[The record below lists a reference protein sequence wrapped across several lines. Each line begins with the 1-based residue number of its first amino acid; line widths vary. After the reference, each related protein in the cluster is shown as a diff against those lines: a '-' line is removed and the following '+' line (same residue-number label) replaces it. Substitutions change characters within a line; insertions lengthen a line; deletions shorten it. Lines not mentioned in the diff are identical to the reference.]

1 MKKRLI
7 KYISLF
13 IVALTCILTIGLC
26 CNKKTSAV
34 IINEFPFDTTGAI
47 GLSNDFNYESIEGL
61 TSNGFKS
68 DANFTKE
75 YLSLENGLYC
85 RVARNS
91 STVSTNTSQSLAR
104 FVMPRYENVDQIF
117 CLVIYLTNYGVT
129 NYSKI
134 NLEFTVDN
142 AGTYTNTFRVLSN
155 SDATDYDLHDKALFC
170 YFNYYTQS
178 NLDTSY
184 ELTRSI
190 YLKASFFDS
199 VELNAYLYKV
209 SSKEIAPPVID
220 SLGNIVYNNSVY
232 YNTENYLQYGAD
244 KYNEGLEKRQDVSIK
259 DYLLNSTFSTTFYSS
274 SVHSP
279 DNVIGYSITTITES
293 DFINDKLQIYDIWV
307 RNAIDSF
314 GTNWLDTGQYYYYDN
329 EILFDKV
336 LDNNAI
342 SVVFVGN
349 SSVYDNEP
357 YIKYT
362 DNTIKVLTTD
372 NLNSIYVF
380 FTESED
386 IKYINTLGWSGYG
399 EDYTGQY
406 IYISIGGELY
416 GLGYNEGLIEGNISG
431 YNNGYGDGYEIGY
444 NNGAN
449 DGYENGINASAG
461 NTWSSIW
468 DFIYN
473 IFVFIGRFMDIEI
486 LPNIKIGYIV
496 GIAIVFALFGFII
509 NISK

>member
-1 MKKRLI
+1 MKKRI
-7 KYISLF
+7 I
-13 IVALTCILTIGLC
+13 ICALAFCLCCICVLTIGLC
-26 CNKKTSAV
+26 CGKKTSAL
-34 IINEFPFDTTGAI
+34 NENELNENNSI
-47 GLSNDFNYESIEGL
+47 GYLDNCLYEEI
-61 TSNGFKS
+61 
-68 DANFTKE
+68 
-75 YLSLENGLYC
+75 Y
-85 RVARNS
+85 NS
-91 STVSTNTSQSLAR
+91 STINYTITSNNATNL
-104 FVMPRYENVDQIF
+104 
-117 CLVIYLTNYGVT
+117 LT
-129 NYSKI
+129 I
-134 NLEFTVDN
+134 NTE
-142 AGTYTNTFRVLSN
+142 
-155 SDATDYDLHDKALFC
+155 
-170 YFNYYTQS
+170 
-178 NLDTSY
+178 
-184 ELTRSI
+184 ELTFEENTLYCVDYHTIRFNNLRSVYIGLGYSYNNDNGPYIWDVRRMPVENLYKHLLYYIAYPVPFSDIWQRINVTAYRNTTDCSGAFECSI
-190 YLKASFFDS
+190 YKCTFSGGGS
-199 VELNAYLYKV
+199 
-209 SSKEIAPPVID
+209 PVID
-220 SLGNIVYNNSVY
+220 SAGNLIYNNTVY
-232 YNTENYLQYGAD
+232 YSNENYIQYGND
-244 KYNEGLEKRQDVSIK
+244 KYNEGLETRQDINIK

-274 SVHSP
+274 NVHSP
-279 DNVIGYSITTITES
+279 DNVIGYSITTITEN

-349 SSVYDNEP
+349 SSVFDNEP

-362 DNTIKVLTTD
+362 DNTIKVLKTD

-380 FTESED
+380 FTENENV
-386 IKYINTLGWSGYG
+386 KYINTLGWSGYG

>member
-13 IVALTCILTIGLC
+13 IVAFSCVLTIGLC
-26 CNKKTSAV
+26 CIKKTSAL
-34 IINEFPFDTTGAI
+34 EELPFDTTNAI
-47 GLSNDFNYESIEGL
+47 GYNEDFSYQNIEGL
-61 TSNGFKS
+61 TL
-68 DANFTKE
+68 KE
-75 YLSLENGLYC
+75 NT
-85 RVARNS
+85 NS
-91 STVSTNTSQSLAR
+91 SNYVMDYLELDSGYYCNVTRNAGSMTSFFFPSFVLPRKKTNDL
-104 FVMPRYENVDQIF
+104 Y
-117 CLVIYLTNYGVT
+117 CLVIYVT
-129 NYSKI
+129 NYI
-134 NLEFTVDN
+134 LP
-142 AGTYTNTFRVLSN
+142 TNYSRFDMKCRYYPL
-155 SDATDYDLHDKALFC
+155 ATDGYTTIDIMNYRYSNFEYTIRDTPLFC
-170 YFNYYTQS
+170 YFNYY
-178 NLDTSY
+178 NLAQLDSINFVN
-184 ELTRSI
+184 RSI
-190 YLKASFFDS
+190 TLLANYFDYL
-199 VELNAYLYKV
+199 ELNVYLYKV
-209 SSKEIAPPVID
+209 GSKVDENAPIID
-220 SLGNIVYNNSVY
+220 SVGNLVYNNKVY
-232 YNTENYLQYGAD
+232 YNTDNYIQYGND
-244 KYNEGLEKRQDVSIK
+244 KYNEGLETRQDINIK

-274 SVHSP
+274 NVHSP

-314 GTNWLDTGQYYYYDN
+314 GSNWLDTGQYYYYDN

-380 FTESED
+380 FTENENL
-386 IKYINTLGWSGYG
+386 KYINTLGWSGYG